1 MMKSI
6 IPLTYPDFEYE
17 LIVTYERTVTF
28 TDIKDVFRL
37 QLTGEWIRFLHRF
50 SPASGS
56 LQQKV
61 PMLVPILAFGFVVTI
76 KRIKHFL

>member
-6 IPLTYPDFEYE
+6 IPLTYPDFEYVLTITCE
-17 LIVTYERTVTF
+17 QTVTL
-28 TDIKDVFRL
+28 TDISDVFRL
-37 QLTGEWIRFLHRF
+37 QLTGEWIRFLRRF

-61 PMLVPILAFGFVVTI
+61 PMLVPILAFGFVVTN
-76 KRIKHFL
+76 KRI